1 MGCWFS
7 RPDITVELA
16 GHWSSI
22 CRFIPDETGL
32 SQRLYPVVLFMK
44 IIGCQWNL
52 VWEDPEANYA
62 RAGELLASVSEADLI
77 VLPEMF
83 SSGFSMNVERI
94 AEFSPSRSEEF
105 LKATAAAKN
114 CAVAGG
120 LVRHEEG
127 EKASNELIAY
137 SPSGGELGRYQKNR
151 TFRYT
156 GESEFYENGREIS
169 VWEWRGW
176 KVATF
181 ICYDLRFP
189 ELFRRA
195 AARGVELIV
204 VVASWPTVRVEHW
217 VTLLRA
223 RAIENQA
230 YVFGVNRCGRD
241 PNLEFPGRS
250 LVIDPWGEIV
260 ADAGEADGLVE
271 AEIDLE
277 KLRAWREE
285 FPALRDLEI
294 A

>member
-1 MGCWFS
+1 
-7 RPDITVELA
+7 
-16 GHWSSI
+16 
-22 CRFIPDETGL
+22 
-32 SQRLYPVVLFMK
+32 MK
-44 IIGCQWNL
+44 IIGCQWDL

-62 RAGELLASVSEADLI
+62 RAEALLASVAGADLI

-105 LKATAAAKN
+105 LKAMASLKN
-114 CAVAGG
+114 SAVAGG

-127 EKASNELIAY
+127 EKASNELIAFH
-137 SPSGGELGRYQKNR
+137 PGGGELGRYQKNR

-156 GESEFYENGREIS
+156 GESEFYENGEDVS
-169 VWEWRGW
+169 VWEWRDW
-176 KVATF
+176 RVATF

-195 AARGVELIV
+195 TARGAELLV

-230 YVFGVNRCGRD
+230 YVVGVNRCGRD

-260 ADAGEADGLVE
+260 ADAGGSEGLLE

-277 KLRAWREE
+277 KLRTWREE
-285 FPALRDLEI
+285 FPALQDLEVS
-294 A
+294 